1 MYEEG
6 RAMRVYGDLICT
18 LGDWRETCM
27 LIGFLSFRVVSVGW
41 VDVVDVRE
49 LVPILRCAPL
59 LIK

>member
-1 MYEEG
+1 
-6 RAMRVYGDLICT
+6 
-18 LGDWRETCM
+18 M

-59 LIK
+59 LTK